1 MLIKKIREKFEI
13 SEMGLE
19 TIRDFKGLKNLE
31 TRRDETRISSRL
43 VEKLVETLIF
53 SSFRGQL
60 LGKKLLI

>member
-43 VEKLVETLIF
+43 AEKLVETLIF
-53 SSFRGQL
+53 SSFRGYYWA
-60 LGKKLLI
+60 KNC